1 MTEPAIDLAAVA
13 RARTELARVVANN
26 PHLTSPEAQE
36 RLATALPALVES
48 PMPPRLTPES
58 AESTIVGVRMTDEM
72 LRALDVEVAQ
82 QRAANPDLPITR
94 STVLR
99 GIVRRALLSPAEPS
113 VVPAEVS
120 VARRPSVPPP
130 RASSPPS
137 RPSAPPPR
145 ASVRPPVDLVVP
157 ASPRVPAELVDV
169 AQVPAN
175 DPRQL
180 SLIEEAPPPPHAPNM
195 DEIRARIVAIKAA
208 GETFKTL
215 GAKAGVAHGT
225 VHKFASGGSVSE
237 TTLAAL
243 ARYVEAHG

>member
-1 MTEPAIDLAAVA
+1 
-13 RARTELARVVANN
+13 
-26 PHLTSPEAQE
+26 
-36 RLATALPALVES
+36 
-48 PMPPRLTPES
+48 
-58 AESTIVGVRMTDEM
+58 
-72 LRALDVEVAQ
+72 
-82 QRAANPDLPITR
+82 
-94 STVLR
+94 
-99 GIVRRALLSPAEPS
+99 
-113 VVPAEVS
+113 
-120 VARRPSVPPP
+120 
-130 RASSPPS
+130 
-137 RPSAPPPR
+137 
-145 ASVRPPVDLVVP
+145 
-157 ASPRVPAELVDV
+157 VPAELVDV

-180 SLIEEAPPPPHAPNM
+180 SLIGEAPPPQALSV